1 MSSNQNAIALPKVQ
15 SKKQFMDELYD
26 RIRPPRTPANDAES
40 SAGRPPDLKT
50 YIVENNSKIPQ
61 EFYTESLRINID
73 QTGLDDIKIITLT
86 DQRNTERRIQCYLD
100 KTDERFLILHTFDL
114 AKHVIPM
121 IEHMINS
128 SKVEFDNAWLPT
140 GLLRSI
146 SRGFGNSELGYDV
159 QHKDYFQHELNDSDP
174 IKPDT
179 YSTISVSGGQ
189 SDKILQL
196 LNDDS
201 DIAQLLSYSK
211 VIVGRG
217 TKSDGVVDDLYYN
230 GRFSVV
236 KGDSVDDHISLVNA
250 VKEKYSE
257 MIHGIEKYSIYGD
270 QDTKFVEGKPFVFRF
285 KRKVDD
291 WDYFLER
298 MFNSKEPFRVW
309 GIRNKIYDEFYQILG
324 VDAHTDHP
332 FDIEVTNDLFRVYLP
347 KGSCGN
353 LVARLFVN
361 LQRFFDSQI
370 SCSRIEAVG

>member
-1 MSSNQNAIALPKVQ
+1 MSSNQSTIALPKVQ

-26 RIRPPRTPANDAES
+26 RIRPPRTPANDDES

-50 YIVENNSKIPQ
+50 YIVENNTKLLQ
-61 EFYTESLRINID
+61 EFCTENLQINID
-73 QTGLDDIKIITLT
+73 QTGLDEIKIITLT
-86 DQRNTERRIQCYLD
+86 DQRTAERRIQCYLD
-100 KTDERFLILHTFDL
+100 KTDERFLVLHTFDL

-121 IEHMINS
+121 MEHMINS

-140 GLLRSI
+140 SLLRSI

-196 LNDDS
+196 KNDS

-217 TKSDGVVDDLYYN
+217 TKSNGVVDDLYYN

-236 KGDSVDDHISLVNA
+236 KGDSVDDHISLVN
-250 VKEKYSE
+250 
-257 MIHGIEKYSIYGD
+257 
-270 QDTKFVEGKPFVFRF
+270 T
-285 KRKVDD
+285 VDA
-291 WDYFLER
+291 
-298 MFNSKEPFRVW
+298 
-309 GIRNKIYDEFYQILG
+309 IRN
-324 VDAHTDHP
+324 
-332 FDIEVTNDLFRVYLP
+332 
-347 KGSCGN
+347 
-353 LVARLFVN
+353 
-361 LQRFFDSQI
+361 
-370 SCSRIEAVG
+370 

>member
-1 MSSNQNAIALPKVQ
+1 MSSNQNTIALPKVQ
-15 SKKQFMDELYD
+15 SQKQFMDVLYD
-26 RIRPPRTPANDAES
+26 RIRPPRTPTTDAES

-50 YIVENNSKIPQ
+50 YIVENNSRIPQ
-61 EFYTESLRINID
+61 EFYTESLQINID

-86 DQRNTERRIQCYLD
+86 DQKNTERHIQCYLD

-114 AKHVIPM
+114 AKHVTPM
-121 IEHMINS
+121 IERMINS
-128 SKVEFDNAWLPT
+128 NKVEFDNAWLPT
-140 GLLRSI
+140 DLLRSI

-159 QHKDYFQHELNDSDP
+159 QHKDYFQHELNDNDP

-179 YSTISVSGGQ
+179 YSNISVSGGQ

-196 LNDDS
+196 LSDDS

-217 TKSDGVVDDLYYN
+217 TKNDGVVDDLYYN

-250 VKEKYSE
+250 VKEKYSK

-270 QDTKFVEGKPFVFRF
+270 QDTKLVEGNPFVFRF

-291 WDYFLER
+291 WDYFLEK

-309 GIRNKIYDEFYQILG
+309 GIRNKIHDGFYQILG
-324 VDAHTDHP
+324 VDVHTDHP
-332 FDIEVTNDLFRVYLP
+332 FDIEVTNDLFRIYLP

-361 LQRFFDSQI
+361 LQRFFDSQV
-370 SCSRIEAVG
+370 SCSKIEAVE